1 MGSGDRS
8 FVVKVPRAHEEEDKR
23 GAEGGGQAR
32 MKEVVKAELRE
43 EVEKEVTVEVKE
55 EMDAYIRA
63 ETDEVDTAKVD
74 SFTVLKDKSRNSG
87 KLFNRSRVLSKWSLS
102 YPF

>member
-1 MGSGDRS
+1 
-8 FVVKVPRAHEEEDKR
+8 
-23 GAEGGGQAR
+23 

-87 KLFNRSRVLSKWSLS
+87 KLFNRSWVLSKWSLS
-102 YPF
+102 YPFVFLLFSYMRFRYVKPNKLICRG